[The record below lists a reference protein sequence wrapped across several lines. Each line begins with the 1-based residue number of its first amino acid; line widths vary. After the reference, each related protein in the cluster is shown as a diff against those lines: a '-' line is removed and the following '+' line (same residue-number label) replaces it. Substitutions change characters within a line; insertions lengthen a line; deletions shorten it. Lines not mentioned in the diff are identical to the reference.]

1 MFGLTKRQF
10 LKKSKECLKE
20 TGLQILLIRELMD
33 KEAKK
38 STNIHESHRKLDN
51 IRRDIENTFSWY
63 ENLNPP
69 SECVSLQREIAN
81 ALIIFHEAVVAYSE
95 SLIAA
100 ENGRDEESRNK
111 LKESQDELEK
121 FRKIFLP
128 LSKEVDLYL
137 RKK

>member
-1 MFGLTKRQF
+1 MFDLTKRQS

-33 KEAKK
+33 KEAKE
-38 STNIHESHRKLDN
+38 STGIHETHRKLDD
-51 IRRDIENTFSWY
+51 IRRDIENTFSRY
-63 ENLNPP
+63 EKLNPP
-69 SECVSLQREIAN
+69 SECVPLKREISN

-100 ENGRDEESRNK
+100 ENGRDDESRNK
-111 LKESQDELEK
+111 LKESRDGLEK

-128 LSKEVDLYL
+128 LSREVDLYL